1 MLAIK
6 EELSLERITV
16 NGKTE
21 KAIIEV
27 KEVSK
32 NRFTVR
38 VRYRNEW
45 LGSPLKMNE
54 ESKIR
59 LVKRLYDYYSKK

>member
-21 KAIIEV
+21 KAIIDV

-32 NRFTVR
+32 NFFTVR

-45 LGSPLKMNE
+45 LGSPLKINRA
-54 ESKIR
+54 SKDR
-59 LVKRLYDYYSKK
+59 LVKRLYDYYSAK